1 MSQQRHELPT
11 HLNVEDKAFVGLSV
25 RQLMNLIVG
34 LSTAYAIWNDW
45 PSLPLPVRATLAG
58 ACLLAALAL
67 TLVRPGG
74 RPLEEWAFVA
84 LHYLAT
90 PKTSVWRP
98 REVNSDAIPRL
109 GGSLSASVRFSAA
122 MAVSLMS
129 QTGTR
134 PAAERR
140 NLAETRRPF
149 KTNVAEM

>member
-1 MSQQRHELPT
+1 MR
-11 HLNVEDKAFVGLSV
+11 
-25 RQLMNLIVG
+25 
-34 LSTAYAIWNDW
+34 
-45 PSLPLPVRATLAG
+45 
-58 ACLLAALAL
+58 
-67 TLVRPGG
+67 
-74 RPLEEWAFVA
+74 
-84 LHYLAT
+84 
-90 PKTSVWRP
+90 SVWRP

-109 GGSLSASVRFSAA
+109 GGSLGASVRFSAA

>member
-1 MSQQRHELPT
+1 MPRRRHEIPT
-11 HLNVEDKAFVGLSV
+11 HLNVEDKAFIGLSV

-34 LSTAYAIWNDW
+34 LSTAYAIWNGW

-98 REVNSDAIPRL
+98 REPD
-109 GGSLSASVRFSAA
+109 
-122 MAVSLMS
+122 
-129 QTGTR
+129 
-134 PAAERR
+134 
-140 NLAETRRPF
+140 LAEWRSGSGSWEELEARLSW
-149 KTNVAEM
+149 